1 MGSVVLLMPGADPK
15 APIRFL
21 WQSLRALLPTL
32 LFDVAGTMA
41 VYYLLLPHF
50 AKASVWPLLGASL
63 VPAASNIATFA
74 RRRSIDIVGLLILV
88 GLIAGLAGAV
98 WGGSQR
104 ILLLRESFITGLLGV
119 VLLVSPFVMRKP
131 IGYYV
136 IKEFLTA
143 NEALPQEHLD
153 VLWRRRF
160 FRHGVRAVTIAW
172 GALLLGEFVL
182 RAFMALRMNV
192 AFVLAASPVMFTIL
206 MLLAGAATAI
216 WLGAAISRALR

>member
-1 MGSVVLLMPGADPK
+1 MPGADPK
-15 APIRFL
+15 APLRFL
-21 WQSLRALLPTL
+21 WESFRALLPTL
-32 LFDVAGTMA
+32 LFDVIGTMA

-50 AKASVWPLLGASL
+50 AKASVWPLVGASL

-74 RRRSIDIVGLLILV
+74 RRRSIDIIGLFILV

-104 ILLLRESFITGLLGV
+104 IVLLRGSFITGLLGL
-119 VLLVSPFVMRKP
+119 VLLLSSFVMRNP

-136 IKEFLTA
+136 IREFLTA
-143 NEALPQEHLD
+143 NEALPEEHFK
-153 VLWRRRF
+153 VLLRTRF
-160 FRHGVRAVTIAW
+160 FRHGVRLVTIAW

-192 AFVLAASPVMFTIL
+192 TFVLAASPVMFTIL
-206 MLLAGAATAI
+206 MLMAGAATAV
-216 WLGAAISRALR
+216 WLGAAISRALRTG